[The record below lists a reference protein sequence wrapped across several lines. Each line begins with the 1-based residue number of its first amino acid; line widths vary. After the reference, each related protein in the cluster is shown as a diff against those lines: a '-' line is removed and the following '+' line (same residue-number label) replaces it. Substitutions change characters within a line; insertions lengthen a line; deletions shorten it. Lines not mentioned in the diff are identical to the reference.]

1 MKAHVSMTHLS
12 ALHQTLKEKQ
22 VEKVVTNCNIFGEVS
37 AAITKDATL
46 SYSKFKLVWEVGF
59 GTIVTHLVW

>member
-22 VEKVVTNCNIFGEVS
+22 VEKVVTNCNVFGEVS
-37 AAITKDATL
+37 AAITKTQL
-46 SYSKFKLVWEVGF
+46 SLIPNSN
-59 GTIVTHLVW
+59 